1 MFLSSHPS
9 AFHMDG
15 AMLDGA
21 IITHHFFRKTFD
33 VKHETSSES
42 PIFEM
47 VNHALYSFVI
57 R

>member
-1 MFLSSHPS
+1 MFLSSYPS

-21 IITHHFFRKTFD
+21 IITHHFFGKTFD

-47 VNHALYSFVI
+47 VNHALYSVVI
-57 R
+57 I